1 MCTYICAS
9 TVSKCTLMFRSMV
22 RQRRLT
28 LDTSLFVC
36 RSTALL
42 SLDGGY
48 WLQKTLHTP
57 HRHVPLHTP
66 CMCSFSAAGGRSS
79 SPRTLCQNTGS
90 FGAVGGPLLYQS
102 LSYTTGMFWG
112 CVQSVHEIHRHIKET
127 VFQGI
132 FSESWI
138 IHDFIPSHL
147 KVSRVCRARTHTLSH
162 THTSLQPMRT
172 QACALRPAAR
182 VLTHMPTHTNQHK
195 RHT

>member
-1 MCTYICAS
+1 MCVCVSKCKYVCITVCIITVSMYISPCICAS

-36 RSTALL
+36 RSTTLL

-66 CMCSFSAAGGRSS
+66 CMCSFSAPGGRSL

-138 IHDFIPSHL
+138 IHCFIPSHL
-147 KVSRVCRARTHTLSH
+147 QTTGVSHFPPTPH
-162 THTSLQPMRT
+162 
-172 QACALRPAAR
+172 CAG
-182 VLTHMPTHTNQHK
+182 
-195 RHT
+195 